1 MTAYTEQPRR
11 GIGTIVL
18 YLTVGLILLFLILP
32 IFIIFP
38 LAFSSASFL
47 TFPPPGFSLRW
58 FQEYFARPDWTSATL
73 LSFRVAAVCSI
84 ISTFIGTL
92 AAFTIVRGQ
101 FPGKSF
107 LYGLVLTPMVVPVI
121 IVAISLFFFISSLKL
136 IGNWVVL
143 GLCQV
148 VMAVPTTV
156 VVVSATLKG
165 FDITLEQAAASLG
178 AGWFQTLWRVT
189 LPVISPGIL
198 TAAVFA
204 FLSSFDEL
212 LIAEYIGGVHAV
224 TLPRRLWAGLR
235 WEINPTIAAV
245 AALLIAVSL
254 FLMVVLELARRW
266 SQRYTKL
273 PR

>member
-1 MTAYTEQPRR
+1 MNRDSGKQRLSM
-11 GIGTIVL
+11 GNLVL
-18 YLTVGLILLFLILP
+18 YIVVALILLFLILP

-38 LAFSSASFL
+38 LAFSSASYL
-47 TFPPPGFSLRW
+47 TFPPPGLSLRW
-58 FQEYFARPDWTSATL
+58 FEEYFSRSDWTSATI
-73 LSFRVAAVCSI
+73 LSFQVAIVSSLV
-84 ISTFIGTL
+84 STTIGTL
-92 AAFTIVRGQ
+92 AAFAIVRGR
-101 FPGKSF
+101 FPGKNF
-107 LYGLVLTPMVVPVI
+107 LYALVLSPMVVPVI
-121 IVAISLFFFISSLKL
+121 IVAIALFFFISSLHL

-143 GLCQV
+143 ACCQS

-165 FDITLEQAAASLG
+165 FDETLEHAAMSLG
-178 AGWFQTLWRVT
+178 ANWFQTLRRVT
-189 LPVISPGIL
+189 LPIISPGII

-212 LIAEYIGGVHAV
+212 LIAEYIGGVRTV

-254 FLMVVLELARRW
+254 LLMLFIELARRRA
-266 SQRYTKL
+266 QRYT
-273 PR
+273 